1 METRKIGGME
11 PSMLGYGCMRFPV
24 DRETNK
30 IDEAAARALIR
41 RAMEGGITYYDTA
54 WPYHNGES
62 EAFLGRALAEYPRS
76 QYYLATKLPC
86 WEIDSREEAQ
96 ARLAAQLER
105 LNTRYVDFYLLHSLS
120 RKTWDKMVQLQIP
133 ALLEEWQRQGKV
145 RRLGFSFH
153 DAYPVLEEI
162 LRFRSW
168 DFCQIQLNYMD
179 TEYQAGLKGL
189 ALAREMGVPVVV
201 MEPVKG
207 GSLAQL
213 PAEVAQPL
221 KAFDPEA
228 SPASW
233 ALRWAASQPGVSVV
247 LSGMSDTGQL
257 EENLSTFSPL
267 RPLNPAEED
276 AVQETA
282 RRLRRR
288 IQNGCTGCRYC
299 MPCPAGVDIPK
310 SFQIWNNMSMY
321 QNAALTRRAW
331 EGLEAQARPD
341 RCVGC
346 GRCEEACPQHL
357 SIREDLA
364 RAQAEIRNFAASEA
378 EGAAR

>member
-1 METRKIGGME
+1 MK
-11 PSMLGYGCMRFPV
+11 
-24 DRETNK
+24 
-30 IDEAAARALIR
+30 
-41 RAMEGGITYYDTA
+41 
-54 WPYHNGES
+54 
-62 EAFLGRALAEYPRS
+62 
-76 QYYLATKLPC
+76 
-86 WEIDSREEAQ
+86 
-96 ARLAAQLER
+96 
-105 LNTRYVDFYLLHSLS
+105 
-120 RKTWDKMVQLQIP
+120 
-133 ALLEEWQRQGKV
+133 
-145 RRLGFSFH
+145 RLGFSFH

-221 KAFDPEA
+221 KALDPEA

-267 RPLNPAEED
+267 RPLSPAEED